1 MQPNTQIQQQD
12 FELKSPNV
20 LRTNKDLLVKSF
32 FRVADS
38 ETSILN
44 GQRFKRTE
52 VRGAVTTVS
61 TSDYLIAV
69 TALAVATSIGLPDP
83 RLVGAGKEFKV
94 KDEVGGAATTTVTIR
109 SENERTIDGASTSTL
124 TTNYQSRSYYS
135 NGDNW
140 FTH

>member
-1 MQPNTQIQQQD
+1 MNPPLQ
-12 FELKSPNV
+12 FERSSPRMV
-20 LRTNKDLLVKSF
+20 GTDKDLLIKDLFTVTE
-32 FRVADS
+32 S
-38 ETSILN
+38 ETSIWQ

-83 RLVGAGKEFKV
+83 RLVGAGKTFKV

-124 TTNYQSRSYYS
+124 TTNYQVRSFYS